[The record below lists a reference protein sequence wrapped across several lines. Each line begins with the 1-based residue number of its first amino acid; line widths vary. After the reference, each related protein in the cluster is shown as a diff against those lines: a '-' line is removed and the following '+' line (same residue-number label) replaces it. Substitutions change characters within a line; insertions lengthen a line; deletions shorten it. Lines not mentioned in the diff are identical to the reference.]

1 MQRNQK
7 YPLESFRKQTRLE
20 IEKQYP
26 SVEKLAKHIRALRR
40 KKNLT
45 QNFLAELAGIE
56 YKHLQALESPK
67 NTHSPTLRTLEK
79 ISSAL
84 GLEVW
89 ELLKPTCSKK

>member
-1 MQRNQK
+1 MK
-7 YPLESFRKQTRLE
+7 TE
-20 IEKQYP
+20 
-26 SVEKLAKHIRALRR
+26 EKLAKHIKALRI

-45 QNFLAELAGIE
+45 QSSLAELADIE

-84 GLEVW
+84 ELKVW
-89 ELLKPTCSKK
+89 EFLKSIYSKK